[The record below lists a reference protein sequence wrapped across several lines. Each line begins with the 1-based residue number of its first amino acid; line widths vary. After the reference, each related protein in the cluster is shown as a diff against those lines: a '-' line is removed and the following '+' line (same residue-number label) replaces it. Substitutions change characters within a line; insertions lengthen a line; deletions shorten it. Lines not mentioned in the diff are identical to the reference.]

1 MYVCRHGHQGWVALS
16 ESLPMYQQSQG
27 RAWMALYSCV
37 CVLRSCHRSSA
48 LWAVQCCLC
57 PQPSRAAAPSGPRNT
72 ELVFSSVTTLPWG
85 GFTPRTPSASSP
97 GQQQQHLSEVSLVA
111 LTLCH
116 CRSSSVSLVLE
127 EIPGLKPAAQ
137 HLLLSCSRGE
147 SCGARGCAWL
157 LADPWLSV
165 LGCHR

>member
-1 MYVCRHGHQGWVALS
+1 
-16 ESLPMYQQSQG
+16 MYQQSQG
-27 RAWMALYSCV
+27 TGVDGS
-37 CVLRSCHRSSA
+37 
-48 LWAVQCCLC
+48 VQLCLC
-57 PQPSRAAAPSGPRNT
+57 PQELSQELCTLGSSVLPLPSTQQSRRSLRSQKHK
-72 ELVFSSVTTLPWG
+72 LVFSSVTTLPWG